1 MEKIPAAMARIKTLR
16 LDYEIVEEGNETIFH
31 LMAFVAKEWYLD
43 AGVIVSA
50 ADAQTLDFDYYFFA
64 IHTDLERQILEKL
77 EAHDVRWKF
86 ATLRGKRV
94 PFPKWWVKDNR

>member
-1 MEKIPAAMARIKTLR
+1 MARIKTLR

-43 AGVIVSA
+43 ASVIVSA
-50 ADAQTLDFDYYFFA
+50 AEVQSLDFDYDIFA
-64 IHTDLERQILEKL
+64 IRQIMEKL

-94 PFPKWWVKDNR
+94 PFPKWWVKDK